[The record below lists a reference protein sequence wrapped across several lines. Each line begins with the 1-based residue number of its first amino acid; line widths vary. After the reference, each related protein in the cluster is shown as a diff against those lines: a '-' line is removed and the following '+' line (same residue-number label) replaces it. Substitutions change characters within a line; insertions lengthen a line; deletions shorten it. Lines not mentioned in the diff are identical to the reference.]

1 VSSYLAIA
9 AVSRTLRRLLWEAFS
24 ADPVISPIVGSE
36 MAIVFDNPTDT
47 ARDPANRLSLW
58 LYEVT
63 EDEHVKNQPMTRD
76 NGPERTRFASLALDF
91 GYLVTP
97 FAPSGEANHLLLG
110 KTMQIL
116 YDNAS
121 TLLVDPVDD
130 VAEELRI
137 VLRRLTLEELTLV
150 WQALREPYRL
160 SVCYEIRVTRLDSLR
175 TPVRA
180 TVVDRQADLGPP
192 SPEGAG

>member
-9 AVSRTLRRLLWEAFS
+9 AVSRTLRRLLWEAFQ
-24 ADPVISPIVGSE
+24 ADPVISAIVGSE

-47 ARDPANRLSLW
+47 ARDPANRLSLF

-63 EDEHVKNQPMTRD
+63 EDEHVKNQPMVRD
-76 NGPERTRFASLALDF
+76 NGPERTRFAPLALDLGF
-91 GYLVTP
+91 LVTP

-110 KTMQIL
+110 KTMQVL
-116 YDNAS
+116 YDNAT
-121 TLLVDPVDD
+121 TLLVDPADD
-130 VAEELRI
+130 VAEELRV

-160 SVCYEIRVTRLDSLR
+160 SVCYEVKVTRLDSLR
-175 TPVRA
+175 TATGA
-180 TVVDRQADLGPP
+180 TVVERQGDLGVPP
-192 SPEGAG
+192 LEGPE